1 MRNNNKKGG
10 NEISDC
16 TQVIVD
22 IYSRFLFEKSVF
34 EERKESALT
43 VERIKE
49 LMLNA
54 QKEAYGDGLDENYL
68 HPYMWAWKPHYYDA
82 NYNYYNFPYAFGLL
96 FAKGLYAEYLKK
108 GSDFVGEYERLL
120 SITGKNKI
128 LITTDAIGMG
138 VNLPIKRIIFLSIS
152 KFDGEQMRE
161 LTSQEVKQIAGRAGR
176 KGIYDTGYVATYR
189 DNKEFIE
196 ERLEEEDISIKRAVL
211 GPSDAILEIDNLP
224 LNEKLALWS
233 TKKCEVPYYRKM
245 DISEYLIIL
254 ERLKSY
260 KLLEEIQWE
269 LLKIPFDISKDDLMN
284 QFLNFVDQLFIN
296 DQEELFKPQ
305 CYSGTLYDLET
316 YYQMVNMYYSFSKRF
331 NLNFDLEWIEN
342 ERLTVSE
349 EINNILM
356 RI

>member
-1 MRNNNKKGG
+1 MLHNLW
-10 NEISDC
+10 
-16 TQVIVD
+16 
-22 IYSRFLFEKSVF
+22 RF
-34 EERKESALT
+34 T
-43 VERIKE
+43 
-49 LMLNA
+49 
-54 QKEAYGDGLDENYL
+54 
-68 HPYMWAWKPHYYDA
+68 
-82 NYNYYNFPYAFGLL
+82 
-96 FAKGLYAEYLKK
+96 
-108 GSDFVGEYERLL
+108 
-120 SITGKNKI
+120 T
-128 LITTDAIGMG
+128 ITTDAIGMG

>member
-1 MRNNNKKGG
+1 MPL
-10 NEISDC
+10 EW
-16 TQVIVD
+16 
-22 IYSRFLFEKSVF
+22 E
-34 EERKESALT
+34 
-43 VERIKE
+43 
-49 LMLNA
+49 
-54 QKEAYGDGLDENYL
+54 
-68 HPYMWAWKPHYYDA
+68 
-82 NYNYYNFPYAFGLL
+82 
-96 FAKGLYAEYLKK
+96 
-108 GSDFVGEYERLL
+108 
-120 SITGKNKI
+120 
-128 LITTDAIGMG
+128 
-138 VNLPIKRIIFLSIS
+138 LSIS

>member
-1 MRNNNKKGG
+1 
-10 NEISDC
+10 
-16 TQVIVD
+16 
-22 IYSRFLFEKSVF
+22 
-34 EERKESALT
+34 
-43 VERIKE
+43 
-49 LMLNA
+49 
-54 QKEAYGDGLDENYL
+54 
-68 HPYMWAWKPHYYDA
+68 
-82 NYNYYNFPYAFGLL
+82 
-96 FAKGLYAEYLKK
+96 
-108 GSDFVGEYERLL
+108 
-120 SITGKNKI
+120 
-128 LITTDAIGMG
+128 
-138 VNLPIKRIIFLSIS
+138 
-152 KFDGEQMRE
+152 MRE

-349 EINNILM
+349 EINNTLM

>member
-1 MRNNNKKGG
+1 
-10 NEISDC
+10 
-16 TQVIVD
+16 
-22 IYSRFLFEKSVF
+22 
-34 EERKESALT
+34 
-43 VERIKE
+43 
-49 LMLNA
+49 
-54 QKEAYGDGLDENYL
+54 
-68 HPYMWAWKPHYYDA
+68 
-82 NYNYYNFPYAFGLL
+82 
-96 FAKGLYAEYLKK
+96 
-108 GSDFVGEYERLL
+108 
-120 SITGKNKI
+120 
-128 LITTDAIGMG
+128 
-138 VNLPIKRIIFLSIS
+138 
-152 KFDGEQMRE
+152 MRE

-233 TKKCEVPYYRKM
+233 AKKCEVPYYRKM

>member
-1 MRNNNKKGG
+1 M
-10 NEISDC
+10 C
-16 TQVIVD
+16 
-22 IYSRFLFEKSVF
+22 
-34 EERKESALT
+34 
-43 VERIKE
+43 
-49 LMLNA
+49 
-54 QKEAYGDGLDENYL
+54 
-68 HPYMWAWKPHYYDA
+68 
-82 NYNYYNFPYAFGLL
+82 
-96 FAKGLYAEYLKK
+96 
-108 GSDFVGEYERLL
+108 
-120 SITGKNKI
+120 TGKNKI

-284 QFLNFVDQLFIN
+284 QFLNFVYQLFIN

>member
-1 MRNNNKKGG
+1 
-10 NEISDC
+10 
-16 TQVIVD
+16 
-22 IYSRFLFEKSVF
+22 
-34 EERKESALT
+34 
-43 VERIKE
+43 
-49 LMLNA
+49 
-54 QKEAYGDGLDENYL
+54 
-68 HPYMWAWKPHYYDA
+68 
-82 NYNYYNFPYAFGLL
+82 
-96 FAKGLYAEYLKK
+96 
-108 GSDFVGEYERLL
+108 
-120 SITGKNKI
+120 
-128 LITTDAIGMG
+128 
-138 VNLPIKRIIFLSIS
+138 
-152 KFDGEQMRE
+152 
-161 LTSQEVKQIAGRAGR
+161 
-176 KGIYDTGYVATYR
+176 
-189 DNKEFIE
+189 
-196 ERLEEEDISIKRAVL
+196 
-211 GPSDAILEIDNLP
+211 
-224 LNEKLALWS
+224 
-233 TKKCEVPYYRKM
+233 M

-349 EINNILM
+349 EINNTLM

>member
-1 MRNNNKKGG
+1 MLYNLWRFTTEVRKK
-10 NEISDC
+10 
-16 TQVIVD
+16 Q
-22 IYSRFLFEKSVF
+22 Y
-34 EERKESALT
+34 EE
-43 VERIKE
+43 
-49 LMLNA
+49 
-54 QKEAYGDGLDENYL
+54 
-68 HPYMWAWKPHYYDA
+68 
-82 NYNYYNFPYAFGLL
+82 F
-96 FAKGLYAEYLKK
+96 
-108 GSDFVGEYERLL
+108 
-120 SITGKNKI
+120 ITGKNKI

-331 NLNFDLEWIEN
+331 
-342 ERLTVSE
+342 
-349 EINNILM
+349 
-356 RI
+356 

>member
-1 MRNNNKKGG
+1 
-10 NEISDC
+10 
-16 TQVIVD
+16 
-22 IYSRFLFEKSVF
+22 
-34 EERKESALT
+34 
-43 VERIKE
+43 
-49 LMLNA
+49 
-54 QKEAYGDGLDENYL
+54 
-68 HPYMWAWKPHYYDA
+68 
-82 NYNYYNFPYAFGLL
+82 
-96 FAKGLYAEYLKK
+96 
-108 GSDFVGEYERLL
+108 
-120 SITGKNKI
+120 
-128 LITTDAIGMG
+128 MG

>member
-1 MRNNNKKGG
+1 MN
-10 NEISDC
+10 IA
-16 TQVIVD
+16 QP
-22 IYSRFLFEKSVF
+22 F
-34 EERKESALT
+34 EE
-43 VERIKE
+43 
-49 LMLNA
+49 
-54 QKEAYGDGLDENYL
+54 
-68 HPYMWAWKPHYYDA
+68 
-82 NYNYYNFPYAFGLL
+82 F
-96 FAKGLYAEYLKK
+96 
-108 GSDFVGEYERLL
+108 
-120 SITGKNKI
+120 ITGKNKI

-349 EINNILM
+349 EINNTLM

>member
-1 MRNNNKKGG
+1 
-10 NEISDC
+10 
-16 TQVIVD
+16 
-22 IYSRFLFEKSVF
+22 
-34 EERKESALT
+34 
-43 VERIKE
+43 
-49 LMLNA
+49 
-54 QKEAYGDGLDENYL
+54 
-68 HPYMWAWKPHYYDA
+68 
-82 NYNYYNFPYAFGLL
+82 
-96 FAKGLYAEYLKK
+96 
-108 GSDFVGEYERLL
+108 
-120 SITGKNKI
+120 
-128 LITTDAIGMG
+128 
-138 VNLPIKRIIFLSIS
+138 
-152 KFDGEQMRE
+152 MRE

-211 GPSDAILEIDNLP
+211 GPSDAMLEIDNLP

-349 EINNILM
+349 EINNTLM

>member
-1 MRNNNKKGG
+1 
-10 NEISDC
+10 
-16 TQVIVD
+16 
-22 IYSRFLFEKSVF
+22 
-34 EERKESALT
+34 
-43 VERIKE
+43 
-49 LMLNA
+49 
-54 QKEAYGDGLDENYL
+54 
-68 HPYMWAWKPHYYDA
+68 MW
-82 NYNYYNFPYAFGLL
+82 
-96 FAKGLYAEYLKK
+96 
-108 GSDFVGEYERLL
+108 S
-120 SITGKNKI
+120 SI
-128 LITTDAIGMG
+128 L
-138 VNLPIKRIIFLSIS
+138 
-152 KFDGEQMRE
+152 Q
-161 LTSQEVKQIAGRAGR
+161 
-176 KGIYDTGYVATYR
+176 
-189 DNKEFIE
+189 
-196 ERLEEEDISIKRAVL
+196 
-211 GPSDAILEIDNLP
+211 
-224 LNEKLALWS
+224 
-233 TKKCEVPYYRKM
+233 KM

-305 CYSGTLYDLET
+305 CYSGTLNDLET

>member
-1 MRNNNKKGG
+1 
-10 NEISDC
+10 
-16 TQVIVD
+16 
-22 IYSRFLFEKSVF
+22 
-34 EERKESALT
+34 
-43 VERIKE
+43 
-49 LMLNA
+49 
-54 QKEAYGDGLDENYL
+54 
-68 HPYMWAWKPHYYDA
+68 
-82 NYNYYNFPYAFGLL
+82 
-96 FAKGLYAEYLKK
+96 
-108 GSDFVGEYERLL
+108 
-120 SITGKNKI
+120 
-128 LITTDAIGMG
+128 MG

-349 EINNILM
+349 EINNTLM

>member
-1 MRNNNKKGG
+1 M
-10 NEISDC
+10 EIYP
-16 TQVIVD
+16 Q
-22 IYSRFLFEKSVF
+22 RLEKQY
-34 EERKESALT
+34 EE
-43 VERIKE
+43 
-49 LMLNA
+49 
-54 QKEAYGDGLDENYL
+54 
-68 HPYMWAWKPHYYDA
+68 
-82 NYNYYNFPYAFGLL
+82 F
-96 FAKGLYAEYLKK
+96 
-108 GSDFVGEYERLL
+108 
-120 SITGKNKI
+120 ITGKNKI

>member
-1 MRNNNKKGG
+1 
-10 NEISDC
+10 
-16 TQVIVD
+16 
-22 IYSRFLFEKSVF
+22 
-34 EERKESALT
+34 
-43 VERIKE
+43 
-49 LMLNA
+49 
-54 QKEAYGDGLDENYL
+54 
-68 HPYMWAWKPHYYDA
+68 
-82 NYNYYNFPYAFGLL
+82 
-96 FAKGLYAEYLKK
+96 
-108 GSDFVGEYERLL
+108 
-120 SITGKNKI
+120 
-128 LITTDAIGMG
+128 
-138 VNLPIKRIIFLSIS
+138 
-152 KFDGEQMRE
+152 MRE

-233 TKKCEVPYYRKM
+233 TKKCEVSYYRKM

>member
-1 MRNNNKKGG
+1 
-10 NEISDC
+10 
-16 TQVIVD
+16 
-22 IYSRFLFEKSVF
+22 
-34 EERKESALT
+34 
-43 VERIKE
+43 
-49 LMLNA
+49 
-54 QKEAYGDGLDENYL
+54 
-68 HPYMWAWKPHYYDA
+68 
-82 NYNYYNFPYAFGLL
+82 
-96 FAKGLYAEYLKK
+96 
-108 GSDFVGEYERLL
+108 
-120 SITGKNKI
+120 
-128 LITTDAIGMG
+128 
-138 VNLPIKRIIFLSIS
+138 
-152 KFDGEQMRE
+152 MRE

>member
-1 MRNNNKKGG
+1 
-10 NEISDC
+10 
-16 TQVIVD
+16 
-22 IYSRFLFEKSVF
+22 
-34 EERKESALT
+34 
-43 VERIKE
+43 
-49 LMLNA
+49 
-54 QKEAYGDGLDENYL
+54 
-68 HPYMWAWKPHYYDA
+68 
-82 NYNYYNFPYAFGLL
+82 
-96 FAKGLYAEYLKK
+96 
-108 GSDFVGEYERLL
+108 
-120 SITGKNKI
+120 
-128 LITTDAIGMG
+128 
-138 VNLPIKRIIFLSIS
+138 
-152 KFDGEQMRE
+152 MRE

-176 KGIYDTGYVATYR
+176 KGIYNTGYVATYR

-196 ERLEEEDISIKRAVL
+196 ERLEEVDISIKRAVL